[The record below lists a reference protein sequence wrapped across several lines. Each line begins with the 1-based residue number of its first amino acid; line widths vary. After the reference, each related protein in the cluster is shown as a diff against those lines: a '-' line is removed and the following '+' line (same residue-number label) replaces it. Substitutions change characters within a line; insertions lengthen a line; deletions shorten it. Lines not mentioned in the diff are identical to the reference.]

1 MSCPVPFVRWSDRVT
16 ANGPGRNRFSRQT
29 IAVTGAARVGI
40 ANADRTPHYSGRSF
54 LGTKDVTEDQKLD
67 AIRADIPFLQKGI
80 YVDNASVSPV
90 PTRVRL
96 ASERFNAIIAEQL
109 RDARTLWTPVFDRGR
124 ALAAK
129 LVGGAPQGVTYVQN
143 TSHGLSLVAL
153 GLDWRPG
160 DNLVVCD
167 QEFPSNYLCWVQLEQ
182 QGVEVRRI
190 SSPDGRLTPDQVRRA
205 MDARTRLVS
214 LSHVQFYSGFR
225 VDVAAV
231 GQLCR
236 DKGSLLVVDG
246 TQSVGAVGIDVGA
259 AGIDVLVASAHKWL
273 MGPRGIGF
281 AVFSTQALAQVT
293 PRMIGW
299 LSVNEPFEFKR
310 TLDFLPDARRFEP
323 GTPNG
328 SGIFGLAERLAQLDD
343 LGMPWIEGRVLDLN
357 QQVCASAARH
367 GLRPVYDFER
377 PSRSGIALLKKEG
390 RGAAELLAALNA
402 HRIHAS
408 VRNGAIRVASH
419 YYNTADE
426 MERIVSVLAAA

>member
-1 MSCPVPFVRWSDRVT
+1 MTD
-16 ANGPGRNRFSRQT
+16 AN
-29 IAVTGAARVGI
+29 IA
-40 ANADRTPHYSGRSF
+40 
-54 LGTKDVTEDQKLD
+54 
-67 AIRADIPFLQKGI
+67 AIRNDIPFLKERI

-96 ASERFNAIIAEQL
+96 AAERFNAIIAEQL

-129 LVGGAPQGVTYVQN
+129 LVGATARGVAYVQN

-160 DNLVVCD
+160 DNLVVCN
-167 QEFPSNYLCWVQLEQ
+167 QEFPSNYLCWTQLEQ

-190 SSPDGRLTPDQVRRA
+190 TSADGRLTPDQVQQA
-205 MDARTRLVS
+205 MDNRTRLVS
-214 LSHVQFYSGFR
+214 VSHVQFFSGFR
-225 VDVAAV
+225 VDVAAL
-231 GQLCR
+231 GALCS
-236 DKGSLLVVDG
+236 KTSALLVVDG
-246 TQSVGAVGIDVGA
+246 TQSVGAVGIDVQA
-259 AGIDVLVASAHKWL
+259 AGIDVLVVSAHKWL

-281 AVFSTQALAQVT
+281 AVFSDKALERIT
-293 PRMIGW
+293 PRVIGW
-299 LSVNEPFEFKR
+299 LSVNDPFEFKR

-328 SGIFGLAERLAQLDD
+328 SGIFGLAERLAQIDE
-343 LGMPWIEGRVLDLN
+343 LGMAWIESRVLDLN

-377 PSRSGIALLKKEG
+377 GSRSGIALLKKDG
-390 RGAAELLAALNA
+390 RSVAELLATLNA
-402 HRIHAS
+402 NRIFAS

-419 YYNTADE
+419 YYNTTDE